1 MQKYEKRTKL
11 GKIKTVFDTDST
23 SKTKE
28 ETDDNRWSID
38 TAQCLQLLET
48 LRTAQDIAFVEWPQ
62 GVKMRV
68 VWPMDTPKKLRLKIS
83 SVWPTPFSKKP
94 TSSPKSLP
102 TMSSAFF
109 VRALTPFRKDSNLID
124 TYPCP
129 SSPFLTITISGNRTA
144 ISSASFG
151 AFFGFHATTNRT
163 EAEFTW

>member
-11 GKIKTVFDTDST
+11 GKTKTVFDTDST

-38 TAQCLQLLET
+38 TAQCLQLLEA

-62 GVKMRV
+62 RGE
-68 VWPMDTPKKLRLKIS
+68 DTRCMANDYPRKTTVENFT
-83 SVWPTPFSKKP
+83 VWPTPFSKKP

-109 VRALTPFRKDSNLID
+109 ARALTPFRKDSNLID

-163 EAEFTW
+163 EAEFT